1 MSDPDLTSP
10 VNPIPP
16 VVLALFIVIL
26 GVEVTV
32 SLGAHG
38 LAGGPTA
45 VGWRLDALQ
54 RYAFSGEIFD
64 WMVQTRRFPPE
75 HLLRL
80 ISYPFVHA
88 NFTQALF
95 AGVMLLALGKFV
107 GERLGGLRA
116 LAIFV
121 LSAIAAAV
129 VFAVITDSPAPLI
142 GAFPPVYG
150 LIGAFTYM
158 LWVHLGRTGER
169 QLQAFRLI
177 GLLMALQL
185 LFGVLFG
192 GDITW
197 IADIA
202 GFVAGFALCA
212 AFVPGGWQRLIG
224 YMRRD

>member
-1 MSDPDLTSP
+1 M
-10 VNPIPP
+10 
-16 VVLALFIVIL
+16 
-26 GVEVTV
+26 
-32 SLGAHG
+32 
-38 LAGGPTA
+38 
-45 VGWRLDALQ
+45 
-54 RYAFSGEIFD
+54 
-64 WMVQTRRFPPE
+64 
-75 HLLRL
+75 
-80 ISYPFVHA
+80 
-88 NFTQALF
+88 
-95 AGVMLLALGKFV
+95 
-107 GERLGGLRA
+107 
-116 LAIFV
+116 